1 MSAYNGRRGPNV
13 SAYVAN
19 LNTVVPDEIEEPH
32 TDFSLF
38 LQPDLFD
45 QYDTNLDFTPSLD
58 DLNTIETP
66 APSTQASR
74 TIPAASASDAKMD
87 FNLNSDFQF
96 ADFSSFSQPLSID
109 PSIQN
114 PLPASRTYSIGN
126 AYTSPASSAVSP
138 IIPGFDAAAGKKRK
152 HESAADTPSQPP
164 TDESARNAAEEDK
177 RRRNTAASAR
187 FRIKK
192 KQREQ
197 ALEKT
202 AKDMTDRVNV
212 LETRI
217 QQLETENTWLK
228 SLITEK
234 NGGKTSP
241 SEIQARLSKREE
253 NAAQNVSPA
262 PHHAMR
268 PAPGPDKATATSAGA
283 GGQHVTASSWL
294 TLAPRLSLR
303 AVSMRAM
310 VARKGVP
317 YAGHVACRVVRE
329 GSDVGEAGVY

>member
-1 MSAYNGRRGPNV
+1 MSGYNGRRGPNV

-19 LNTVVPDEIEEPH
+19 LNTIVPDEVQESN
-32 TDFSLF
+32 TDFDIF
-38 LQPDLFD
+38 LETELFD
-45 QYDTNLDFTPSLD
+45 QYDSG
-58 DLNTIETP
+58 DLNFNPALDIGLNSIDTP
-66 APSTQASR
+66 APAPQANP
-74 TIPAASASDAKMD
+74 TLPAPSVSDDAKMD
-87 FNLNSDFQF
+87 FNLNGDFQF
-96 ADFSSFSQPLSID
+96 ADFSTFAQPLSID

-126 AYTSPASSAVSP
+126 AFSPASSVVSP

-152 HESAADTPSQPP
+152 HESAVSVSADTPSQPP

-202 AKDMTDRVNV
+202 AKEMTDRVSV

-228 SLITEK
+228 GLITEK
-234 NGGKTSP
+234 NGGKASP

-253 NAAQNVSPA
+253 SERSNGNRTDGVGTKAA
-262 PHHAMR
+262 
-268 PAPGPDKATATSAGA
+268 KA
-283 GGQHVTASSWL
+283 
-294 TLAPRLSLR
+294 
-303 AVSMRAM
+303 
-310 VARKGVP
+310 
-317 YAGHVACRVVRE
+317 
-329 GSDVGEAGVY
+329 